1 MILVGKIHSIY
12 AKCARAALLW
22 ECDSL
27 NGVQERSCMK
37 NFCLNRLTDNMLIL
51 IWKVLQ
57 KATKAHFVCFPG
69 LLSLQKETDS
79 NGLRW
84 FFSDFKC
91 AGFVSFWRC
100 TAIFQ
105 HVASSSCCKAQSSH
119 WLRGDNLANMLT
131 EEVILHSARLIQI
144 PLMNHLWCFF
154 FQPWPRLDVRNRESS
169 RSHRARLLFFGV
181 CWFWSL
187 TLMND
192 SELHGWRHTWDLK
205 LCKRTCARQ

>member
-1 MILVGKIHSIY
+1 MRSVHELPYSENVILWIVYRNVHAWKTFASTGWLTTCSS
-12 AKCARAALLW
+12 W
-22 ECDSL
+22 F
-27 NGVQERSCMK
+27 GRSCK
-37 NFCLNRLTDNMLIL
+37 RQRKLSFYAL
-51 IWKVLQ
+51 
-57 KATKAHFVCFPG
+57 PG

-105 HVASSSCCKAQSSH
+105 HVASSSCCKAQWSH

-154 FQPWPRLDVRNRESS
+154 SSLWPRLDVRNRESS

-181 CWFWSL
+181 CWFRSL

-192 SELHGWRHTWDLK
+192 SELHGWRHTWDCK
-205 LCKRTCARQ
+205 LCRTCARQ